1 MSVYQKILK
10 YVPEKRWL
18 LPLSILTTAVAT
30 VLQFGSFWIFYRFLT
45 VLLIDQDT
53 TRAIQF
59 AAWIIA
65 ALSAYAVL
73 YFLAVMA
80 THVVAFR
87 LESNLRKSGVQHLLK
102 ASFSFFDRNQSGTIR
117 KMIDDNTEQTHMI
130 VAHLIPDLTNGILT
144 PIIILLMMYLIDWRL
159 GLLFTTSSLISL
171 TCLFLTTGNQDF
183 MRKYQTALEQIS
195 AESVEYVRGMPVV
208 KIFGGTIQSFKALYE
223 VISNYGDIAHQYTLS
238 CRAPFVAFLAIIGA
252 SVVFAIPIAFYDY
265 AHGVPATAAVVMVV
279 FYGIF
284 SGLMYNGFMRIM
296 YVMMYKM
303 QAGDVIDKIENL
315 TAKMSAEE
323 VKFGTVAALTG
334 TDIEFKNVSFK
345 YDDDFVLNDLSFKL
359 SGGKTYALVGSSGGG
374 KSTIAKLISGF
385 YKLDSGSITIG
396 GTALSDY
403 SQEAVMRH
411 IAFVFQNTKLFKT
424 TIYEN
429 VRMGRPGATHEEV
442 MNALSLA
449 QCDEILAK
457 FPEREKTMIGS
468 KGVHLSGGEV
478 QRIAIARAIVKDA
491 DVIIL
496 DEASAS
502 ADPENEYEIQRAFAN
517 LMKGKTVIMI
527 AHRLSSI
534 RNVDEILV
542 VKDGKIIERGSN
554 DALSA
559 KEDGEYRKLLRLYDQ
574 ANVWAVS

>member
-238 CRAPFVAFLAIIGA
+238 CRAPFVAFQAIIGA

-265 AHGVPATAAVVMVV
+265 AHGVPATAAVAMVV

-385 YKLDSGSITIG
+385 YKLDSGAITIG

-429 VRMGRPGATHEEV
+429 VRMGRPDATHEEV